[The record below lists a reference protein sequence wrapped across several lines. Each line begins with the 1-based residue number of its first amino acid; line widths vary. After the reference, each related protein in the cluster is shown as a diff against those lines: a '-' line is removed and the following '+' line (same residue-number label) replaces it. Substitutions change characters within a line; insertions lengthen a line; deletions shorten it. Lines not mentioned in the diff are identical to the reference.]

1 MTERNEG
8 SLQEYVTATIGSQL
22 FGLPIRRVQDV
33 FMPERVTRVPLAP
46 PEIAGVLNMRGRIV
60 TLIDLRRRL
69 GLPDRTEN
77 GPVMAIGVELR
88 GESYG
93 LLIDAVGEVLKLD
106 DRGARGEPGQSRPRA
121 CARVGRH
128 PPARRPVADG
138 ARRRPRARHRRRAR
152 PRHEL
157 KEIPAQAGARMNHS
171 EDVMMK
177 TCLVVDDSS
186 VIRKVARRIL
196 EGLEFQIVEA
206 EDGEQALDA
215 CKQQLPEAILLDWN
229 MPKMD
234 GYEFL
239 RSLRRLPGGDGPK
252 VVFCTTENDVAHIAR
267 ALHAGANEYIM
278 KPFDKEI
285 VEAKFQEVGLI

>member
-1 MTERNEG
+1 
-8 SLQEYVTATIGSQL
+8 
-22 FGLPIRRVQDV
+22 
-33 FMPERVTRVPLAP
+33 
-46 PEIAGVLNMRGRIV
+46 
-60 TLIDLRRRL
+60 
-69 GLPDRTEN
+69 
-77 GPVMAIGVELR
+77 
-88 GESYG
+88 
-93 LLIDAVGEVLKLD
+93 
-106 DRGARGEPGQSRPRA
+106 
-121 CARVGRH
+121 
-128 PPARRPVADG
+128 
-138 ARRRPRARHRRRAR
+138 
-152 PRHEL
+152 
-157 KEIPAQAGARMNHS
+157 
-171 EDVMMK
+171 MK

-215 CKQQLPEAILLDWN
+215 CKRQLPEAILLDWN

-239 RSLRRLPGGDGPK
+239 RMLRRMPGGDAPK

-285 VEAKFQEVGLI
+285 VEAKFQEVGPDLRRARLA